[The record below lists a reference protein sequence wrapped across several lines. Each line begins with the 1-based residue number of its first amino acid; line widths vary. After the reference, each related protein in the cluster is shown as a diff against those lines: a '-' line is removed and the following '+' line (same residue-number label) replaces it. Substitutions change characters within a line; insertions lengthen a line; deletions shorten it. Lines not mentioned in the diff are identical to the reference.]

1 MVDADGNILSTAV
14 KTEDGFEFTH
24 IPTSG
29 EYFYKLENM
38 PEGTNIEFMEIDII
52 EDGLN
57 KKVVASVDE
66 YKNVFAFQRLN
77 SDQAEMANLVIVD
90 ADGNVLST
98 AEKTDGGFVFNKL
111 PSTSSFLN

>member
-1 MVDADGNILSTAV
+1 MKQKNIYFNFKKLTSEQAEQASLVMVDAEGNILSTAV
-14 KTEDGFEFTH
+14 KTENGFEFTH

-57 KKVVASVDE
+57 KKVVASV
-66 YKNVFAFQRLN
+66 R
-77 SDQAEMANLVIVD
+77 
-90 ADGNVLST
+90 
-98 AEKTDGGFVFNKL
+98 
-111 PSTSSFLN
+111 